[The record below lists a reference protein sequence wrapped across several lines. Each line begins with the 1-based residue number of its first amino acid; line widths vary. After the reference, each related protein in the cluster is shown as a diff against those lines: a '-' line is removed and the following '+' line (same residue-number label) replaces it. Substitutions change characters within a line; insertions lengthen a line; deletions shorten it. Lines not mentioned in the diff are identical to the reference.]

1 MVIIQGSLLDRID
14 YNIDESL
21 VQVRK
26 GKNTLE
32 RVDNK
37 QKTSKCACRMIVL
50 LILGIIILLIVLL
63 VRWFR

>member
-1 MVIIQGSLLDRID
+1 MIIQGSLLDRID

-37 QKTSKCACRMIVL
+37 QKTSKCACRMIAL
-50 LILGIIILLIVLL
+50 MITGIVILLVVLL
-63 VRWFR
+63 VRLFA